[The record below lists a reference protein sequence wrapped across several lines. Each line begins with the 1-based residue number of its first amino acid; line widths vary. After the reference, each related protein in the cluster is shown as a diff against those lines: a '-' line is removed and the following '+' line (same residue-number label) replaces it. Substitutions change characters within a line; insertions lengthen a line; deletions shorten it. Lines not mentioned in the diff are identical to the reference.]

1 VHLVTSSCRL
11 TNRNCCAHLLI
22 MLQVNVP
29 SIMNI
34 NATYATAEAAKFLTA
49 AMTKDDS
56 ITINTSTN
64 SSSSSTGGSNSDSNI
79 TRRFQTRKHH
89 ITNCC
94 GAPLALRLDN
104 DPVVGASPLEVGV
117 SLELVTSSSEGN
129 ASAALNSSMTT
140 TTPGRASSSRNN
152 SLGGSFSG

>member
-1 VHLVTSSCRL
+1 
-11 TNRNCCAHLLI
+11 
-22 MLQVNVP
+22 
-29 SIMNI
+29 MNI

-64 SSSSSTGGSNSDSNI
+64 NNSSSSSGSNSDSSSI

-104 DPVVGASPLEVGV
+104 DPVVGASPLEVGA

-129 ASAALNSSMTT
+129 TTGFNNSGNSGMS

>member
-1 VHLVTSSCRL
+1 
-11 TNRNCCAHLLI
+11 
-22 MLQVNVP
+22 
-29 SIMNI
+29 MNI

-56 ITINTSTN
+56 ITINSSTN
-64 SSSSSTGGSNSDSNI
+64 SSSSSTGGSSSDSSSI

-104 DPVVGASPLEVGV
+104 DPVVGASPLEGGV
-117 SLELVTSSSEGN
+117 SVELVTSTSEGN
-129 ASAALNSSMTT
+129 TAAVNSS
-140 TTPGRASSSRNN
+140 TTPGRTSSSRNN
-152 SLGGSFSG
+152 SLGGSFSGYVIVFL